1 MSAPGND
8 LTSSCPTPVQSGL
21 DSWYVYMVRCRD
33 NSLYTGITTDLKKRI
48 LEHNCGAKGARY
60 TRGRRPVDLVY
71 SEPAS
76 SRSTATI
83 RESQIKRLSSDQKGL
98 LVMESAA
105 SQSPERGQS

>member
-8 LTSSCPTPVQSGL
+8 PASSRPTPVQSGL
-21 DSWYVYMVRCRD
+21 DSWYVYIVRCRD
-33 NSLYTGITTDLKKRI
+33 SSLYTGITTDLTKRI
-48 LEHNCGAKGARY
+48 LEHNRGAKGARY

-76 SRSTATI
+76 SRSTAAI
-83 RESQIKRLSSDQKGL
+83 RESQIKKLSSDQKGL
-98 LVMESAA
+98 LVTESAA